1 MEDLGAKVQ
10 SLLGTDRP
18 CRCGRRHVIGTRVV
32 ETGPGAIAALPSVL
46 NRLGLAGPA
55 VVMSDPQTQAAAGTR
70 VEAVLSPAGFEYARR
85 VLHPARG
92 RGLHAEERT
101 VAGVEKLIDSAT
113 SLCIAV
119 GSGTI
124 NDLVK
129 LASFRRNV
137 PYVVVATAASM
148 NGYTSAIA
156 AVEAGGIKR
165 TVECREPVAVVGDT
179 DVILAAPHAMTA
191 AGVGDLMSKP
201 VCNADWLLSHLV
213 REDYFCDEPLSIAGP
228 AAEAVANNASAVGS
242 GDPAAIENLFHALL
256 LSGFSMK
263 VAGSS
268 APASGGEHL
277 ISHYWDMR
285 APERGRET
293 GLHGAQVGVATLLT
307 AALYRVLK
315 DGWHELVA
323 GAACEESVHGEH
335 GGDAQFR
342 DFYGPLSGEVT
353 KEFRKKFPSE
363 EACRADLASVRRHE
377 KEIHDRVFA
386 GLRDPDEIRA
396 VLSAAGAPVTVEAL
410 GIGAAEALEAIG
422 HAREIRGRYTVLD
435 LAAELSVLPGRAA
448 EILKL
453 AKVV

>member
-10 SLLGTDRP
+10 ALLGTDRP
-18 CRCGRRHVIGTRVV
+18 CRCGRRHAIGTRIV
-32 ETGPGAIAALPSVL
+32 ETGPGAIASLPSIL
-46 NRLGLAGPA
+46 NRLSLSGPA
-55 VVMSDPQTQAAAGTR
+55 VLMSDPQTQAAAGTR
-70 VEAVLSPAGFEYARR
+70 AEAVLSGAGVEYARR

-92 RGLHAEERT
+92 PALHAEERT
-101 VAGVEKLIDSAT
+101 VAGVEKLIDPAT
-113 SLCIAV
+113 SFCIAV

-137 PYVVVATAASM
+137 PYVAVATAASM

-165 TVECREPVAVVGDT
+165 TIECREPLAVVGDT
-179 DVILAAPHAMTA
+179 EVILAAPRAMTA
-191 AGVGDLMSKP
+191 TGVGDLMSKP
-201 VCNADWLLSHLV
+201 VCNADWLLSHLI
-213 REDYFCDEPLSIAGP
+213 RGDYFCDEPLGIAGP
-228 AAEAVANNASAVGS
+228 AAEAVAKSASAVGS
-242 GDPAAIENLFHALL
+242 GDPAAIENLFCALL

-263 VAGSS
+263 IAGSS

-293 GLHGAQVGVATLLT
+293 GLHGAQVGVATLVT
-307 AALYRVLK
+307 AALYRILK
-315 DGWHELVA
+315 ESWHDLVA
-323 GAACEESVHGEH
+323 AAACEESVHGEH

-342 DFYGPLSGEVT
+342 QFYGPLAEEVT

-363 EACRADLASVRRHE
+363 EACRADLASIRRHE
-377 KEIHDRVFA
+377 KEILDRVFA
-386 GLRDPDEIRA
+386 GLRDPDEIRP
-396 VLSAAGAPVTVEAL
+396 VLAAAGAPVTVEAL
-410 GIGAAEALEAIG
+410 GIGAAEALEALE

-435 LAAELSVLPGRAA
+435 LAAELGVLPGRAA
-448 EILKL
+448 EILRL
-453 AKVV
+453 ARVV